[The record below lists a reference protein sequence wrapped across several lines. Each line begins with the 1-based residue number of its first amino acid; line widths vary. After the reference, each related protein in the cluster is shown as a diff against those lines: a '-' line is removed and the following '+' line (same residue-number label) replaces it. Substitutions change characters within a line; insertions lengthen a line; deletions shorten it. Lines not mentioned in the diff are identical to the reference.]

1 MIEVS
6 DLRKRYRKATAVD
19 GLSFTVPAGRIT
31 GFLGPNG
38 AGKTTTLRI
47 LLGLVHP
54 SSGSATIDGRRYRA
68 IEDPV
73 RHVGAVL
80 EASNYHPKRSGRSHL
95 RVLAAGA
102 GIPAARVDAVL
113 QLVGLGNAAGRAVG
127 GYSLGMRQRLSVAGA
142 LLGEPSLLVLDEP
155 ANGLDP
161 EGIRWL
167 RDLLRSFTTSG
178 GTVFISSHVLGEMQ
192 QLVDDVVII
201 HHGRLVTHEPVE
213 ALTARAA
220 GGTRVRSPQAA
231 RLRELLDGAG
241 ITVADGGGEDR
252 LVAAAAPEQVGELAA
267 ANGIVLHELTAET
280 SSLEEAFLQL
290 TSEGG
295 IE

>member
-1 MIEVS
+1 
-6 DLRKRYRKATAVD
+6 
-19 GLSFTVPAGRIT
+19 
-31 GFLGPNG
+31 
-38 AGKTTTLRI
+38 
-47 LLGLVHP
+47 
-54 SSGSATIDGRRYRA
+54 
-68 IEDPV
+68 
-73 RHVGAVL
+73 
-80 EASNYHPKRSGRSHL
+80 
-95 RVLAAGA
+95 
-102 GIPAARVDAVL
+102 
-113 QLVGLGNAAGRAVG
+113 
-127 GYSLGMRQRLSVAGA
+127 MRQRLSVAGA

-167 RDLLRSFTTSG
+167 RDLLRGFTASG

-201 HHGRLVTHEPVE
+201 HHGRLVTHEPVD

-220 GGTRVRSPQAA
+220 GGTRVRSPQAG
-231 RLRELLDGAG
+231 RLRELLGGAG
-241 ITVADGGGEDR
+241 IAVSDGGQADR